1 MGGVRTGMQIA
12 KQKLPKY
19 HIPSFM
25 KIKRI
30 GEEQFLADLFF
41 CKLQKF
47 ILSFKELRLSKLFLI
62 D

>member
-12 KQKLPKY
+12 KQKLPN
-19 HIPSFM
+19 SATAFM

-30 GEEQFLADLFF
+30 GEEPFLADLFF
-41 CKLQKF
+41 RKLQKF